1 MDPSWDIKQNY
12 LEHLLNI
19 QPLEVQFRSPNPLL
33 GSMKDAE
40 CLVAGGCAIL
50 SLTNGICCGLSP
62 NYERIVGK
70 TPVLTILYYTISFYV
85 VNSMHLKSH
94 PFLLI
99 NSLGPIKLPTCQ
111 WNFPSCVLCVS
122 FTVDSKWNILHGCSP
137 LQKQQFDHRWLTK
150 SPSLSPKNARFYRKI
165 IQKDPKHSNFSQNPT
180 KKIELLKQSYH
191 SPNIRKHITH
201 ITPHPQHGPPHPHLP
216 RITPPTTVCPSPLG
230 VCAEVS
236 PMTTSSRGEA
246 AAAPESQGQTSWR
259 LRLGKKKVGK
269 KRIVIT

>member
-1 MDPSWDIKQNY
+1 MGYDGIHVTIYSTMDPSWDIKQNY

-111 WNFPSCVLCVS
+111 WNFPSCVLCFLYS
-122 FTVDSKWNILHGCSP
+122 GFEMEYITWLQSP
-137 LQKQQFDHRWLTK
+137 TETAVW
-150 SPSLSPKNARFYRKI
+150 PSLANEIP
-165 IQKDPKHSNFSQNPT
+165 
-180 KKIELLKQSYH
+180 
-191 SPNIRKHITH
+191 IT
-201 ITPHPQHGPPHPHLP
+201 
-216 RITPPTTVCPSPLG
+216 
-230 VCAEVS
+230 
-236 PMTTSSRGEA
+236 
-246 AAAPESQGQTSWR
+246 
-259 LRLGKKKVGK
+259 
-269 KRIVIT
+269 